1 MKPGCSS
8 PASSPRGAARLP
20 RSRPRHGSG
29 IAARGRPWHHR
40 RAAPPFR
47 GTDMRVRFAGFLLA
61 LVAFVPAAFAQ
72 APLITE
78 KKFFTLPQYT
88 TQGGKA
94 IKNVRVGY
102 ETYGKLN
109 ATGDNAI
116 FIAHFFSGTSHAA
129 GRYKADEKTAGY
141 WDAIIGAGKAI
152 DTDKYF
158 VVSADTL
165 ANLNVKSPTLGT
177 TGPAT
182 VNPDTGKPYGSTFP
196 VVTMGDS
203 VRVHKALVDSCSVK
217 KLVAVAGAS
226 GGSIQAMEWA
236 AQCPAL
242 VERVV
247 HVIGPGLDIPP
258 YVIGLLD
265 LWAMPI
271 RMDPNWKGGDYFG
284 GPEPL
289 EGIAQS
295 LKTVTLTALHF
306 GWAEKAHGYKWASE
320 GNDPADAMGNLFAIE
335 DSLYKTGQSRAS
347 STDAAHFVWTAKA
360 NQLYNLEKQQ
370 ANIKAKVLF
379 LPAKTDMVFP
389 PELSKRWAEK
399 LKAQGNH
406 VELYEIEGTSGHLD
420 GLFSIA
426 KVGDQIKAF
435 LAK

>member
-1 MKPGCSS
+1 MR
-8 PASSPRGAARLP
+8 ALLAGAA
-20 RSRPRHGSG
+20 
-29 IAARGRPWHHR
+29 
-40 RAAPPFR
+40 
-47 GTDMRVRFAGFLLA
+47 
-61 LVAFVPAAFAQ
+61 LVLMSTSLTAQ
-72 APLITE
+72 TLITE

-88 TQGGKA
+88 TQGSKT
-94 IKNVRVGY
+94 IRNVRVGY

-109 ATGDNAI
+109 AAGDNAV

-129 GRYKADEKTAGY
+129 GRYKPDEKTAGY
-141 WDAIIGAGKAI
+141 WDAIIGPGKAI
-152 DTDKYF
+152 DTDKYY

-165 ANLNVKSPTLGT
+165 VNLNVKSPMVGT

-182 VNPDTGKPYGSTFP
+182 TNPDTGKPYGSAFP

-203 VRVHKALVDSCSVK
+203 VRVHKALVDSLGVK

-236 AQCPAL
+236 AQYPGF
-242 VERVV
+242 VERVI
-247 HVIGPGLDIPP
+247 HVIGPGLDIHP

-271 RMDPNWKGGDYFG
+271 KMDPNWKGGDYFG
-284 GPEPL
+284 GGAEPN
-289 EGIAQS
+289 EGVAQA

-306 GWAEKAHGYKWASE
+306 GWAEKVHGYKWAAE
-320 GNDPADAMGNLFAIE
+320 GRNPGESMANLFAIE
-335 DSLYKTGQSRAS
+335 DALYKTGQGRAS
-347 STDAAHFVWTAKA
+347 ATDAAHFVWMAKA

-379 LPAKTDMVFP
+379 LPAKTDMIFP
-389 PELSKRWAEK
+389 PELSRRWAEK
-399 LKAQGNH
+399 LRAQGNH

-426 KVGDQIKAF
+426 KVSEPIRAF
-435 LAK
+435 LTK